1 MGNDAASLLAR
12 VEKLESGAGRPRE
25 ATGPIPRPSIA
36 AMTGAAPPRATE
48 RRDTGARPTAARQA
62 TPTPATSPAPRA
74 SAPEASSGPVGN
86 VADHVVGQFVE
97 DLVAAWP
104 SLIRTL
110 KATVRALY
118 SAVEVSALEGDT
130 LVVLAPSEMHK
141 RKCLEWKSQVC
152 EALTKAAG
160 HPIDLDVQVKPPRN
174 ATPSVGTTRP
184 PAAVSKAANKPANEP
199 VSTSAA
205 DEDCDATE
213 SAIDAVARSFEGSR
227 IVDSP
232 KN

>member
-1 MGNDAASLLAR
+1 
-12 VEKLESGAGRPRE
+12 
-25 ATGPIPRPSIA
+25 
-36 AMTGAAPPRATE
+36 
-48 RRDTGARPTAARQA
+48 
-62 TPTPATSPAPRA
+62 
-74 SAPEASSGPVGN
+74 
-86 VADHVVGQFVE
+86 
-97 DLVAAWP
+97 
-104 SLIRTL
+104 
-110 KATVRALY
+110 VRALY

-205 DEDCDATE
+205 DEDSDATE

-227 IVDSP
+227 IVESP